1 MSKEA
6 FKLSASSALAGKY
19 IPEIIDNLNSAGIEY
34 VELDY
39 IQGVPA
45 HLLSEVKFTAAAREL
60 ADNNIKISGLRL
72 PGMPAELSSI
82 VARLNAAGINR
93 IMMPIDANPGK
104 LAKTIPAH
112 IKLSLYNAAVSGKC
126 AAAAM
131 QQLYAEK
138 IYHCF
143 TFNAANFAACGEKP
157 FLVTYRE
164 GKFVKYIDQLDIAD
178 AAFNGMPSGLAR
190 GNAELKELISI
201 LRCRRFKGFMTL
213 SASNRPVG
221 NLSHAAAAFKQMLNE
236 I

>member
-1 MSKEA
+1 
-6 FKLSASSALAGKY
+6 
-19 IPEIIDNLNSAGIEY
+19 
-34 VELDY
+34 
-39 IQGVPA
+39 
-45 HLLSEVKFTAAAREL
+45 
-60 ADNNIKISGLRL
+60 
-72 PGMPAELSSI
+72 
-82 VARLNAAGINR
+82 
-93 IMMPIDANPGK
+93 
-104 LAKTIPAH
+104 
-112 IKLSLYNAAVSGKC
+112 VSGKC